1 MDIPAARRARICEI
15 VYGRQKATVAELAQ
29 LLDVSEETIRR
40 DISALHGEGAIQ
52 KVHGGAVAPSSP
64 SFGAFER
71 RQISKFAEKQG
82 IAHAALACLPEGESV
97 MINGGST
104 SEIFATIAAP
114 QKAFSV
120 ITNSPPVAR
129 AFWRADRGADV
140 FAIGGQL
147 RNDTEETLGD
157 IALQQLAQFN
167 VRHAVLT
174 ADGVDAGQVDYFR
187 ADAAAIARMM
197 ISRARHVTLLAD
209 HTKLERHA
217 LFGAGELSEIHRLV
231 TDRPPPDVVLAKL
244 ERAGVELVVAN
255 GIPADVESM

>member
-15 VYGRQKATVAELAQ
+15 VYARQKASVADLAQ
-29 LLDVSEETIRR
+29 QLEVSEETIRR
-40 DISALHGEGAIQ
+40 DISSLHAEGAIQ

-64 SFGAFER
+64 AFGAFER
-71 RQISKFAEKQG
+71 RQISKFAEKQR
-82 IAHAALACLPEGESV
+82 IAHAALALLPEGESV

-104 SEIFATIAAP
+104 SEIFASAAAP
-114 QKAFSV
+114 QKVFSV

-129 AFWRADRGADV
+129 AFWRADRGAEV

-157 IALQQLAQFN
+157 VALQQLAQFN

-174 ADGVDAGQVDYFR
+174 ADGVENGFVDFFR

-209 HTKLERHA
+209 HSKLERHA

-231 TDRPPPDVVLAKL
+231 TDRQPPAEVMGKL
-244 ERAGVELVVAN
+244 EQAGVEVVVAED
-255 GIPADVESM
+255 IPADVESN